1 MFKKNMTN
9 QSEPGY
15 NREGVFDNLRVSNHG
30 VYKALFVGLE
40 PQVSNHQ
47 MDTKMS
53 FLLPRTRFMN
63 ELSQD
68 T

>member
-1 MFKKNMTN
+1 MTN

-15 NREGVFDNLRVSNHG
+15 NREGVFDNLRLSNPG

-53 FLLPRTRFMN
+53 FLLPRT
-63 ELSQD
+63 LKC
-68 T
+68 